1 MCIFKL
7 FLEDSETGTC
17 ISLGFLSG
25 PRPQLEGPYGSH
37 HTCAEESSGAVGAQ
51 LVRPYGF
58 PLHVRTRARLNTY
71 SCLAFWGLEG

>member
-7 FLEDSETGTC
+7 FLEDSKTGTS

-37 HTCAEESSGAVGAQ
+37 HTCAEESSGAVEKSPVGQLGSVGVSWGGA
-51 LVRPYGF
+51 G
-58 PLHVRTRARLNTY
+58 
-71 SCLAFWGLEG
+71 